1 MLKESFHIR
10 NSHCTV
16 FLILPTIT
24 KGVSAGMRAILKF
37 GCSRIGFVFW
47 QTISKPWLDFVPLT
61 ILGWFVRNRASNDSP
76 VVGRHHMLLLMRQ
89 SEDAAYLTPLIHRL
103 GIFFSNEKGQGK
115 RRLGYVPK
123 LSSEPC
129 LGKG

>member
-1 MLKESFHIR
+1 MLKESF
-10 NSHCTV
+10 SHPYFV
-16 FLILPTIT
+16 FLILPTTT

-47 QTISKPWLDFVPLT
+47 HTISKPWLDFVPLT

-76 VVGRHHMLLLMRQ
+76 VVGRHHITLLLMRQ

-103 GIFFSNEKGQGK
+103 EIFFSNEKGQGK